1 MGVVLAIT
9 EGVEDVYILG
19 KEAAA
24 AHSALMADL
33 SKALE
38 GLGESQ
44 FLRSQDL
51 AISSSEPSN
60 GAILFNDEEKVLSGS
75 SVEDVENLTTNG
87 KLALHDEGWLSPLEH
102 TYTSSPDSIITLS
115 EGSFSEKSDNIEQ
128 DLHSNSA
135 GEDLHSVSYK
145 IIDGSESKSVEDQD
159 SNYSTED
166 VANSLSSVL
175 PADLGDSLQALSL
188 CDGPMVENVGT
199 YDVEKGKSLVAN
211 SLMSGNEHYSKLV
224 NGHGDNLDDSS
235 SCFGAIS
242 RTTRGKIY

>member
-1 MGVVLAIT
+1 M
-9 EGVEDVYILG
+9 ESMYICAYTCHANSWSLQ
-19 KEAAA
+19 
-24 AHSALMADL
+24 
-33 SKALE
+33 ALE

-44 FLRSQDL
+44 ILRSQDL

-60 GAILFNDEEKVLSGS
+60 GAVLFNDEEKVLSGS

-87 KLALHDEGWLSPLEH
+87 KLALHDEGWLSPPEH
-102 TYTSSPDSIITLS
+102 TYTSSPDSIISSS
-115 EGSFSEKSDNIEQ
+115 EGSFSEKSDNLEQ

-135 GEDLHSVSYK
+135 GEDTSMSVSYK

-188 CDGPMVENVGT
+188 CDGPTVENVGT
-199 YDVEKGKSLVAN
+199 YDIEKGKSVVAN
-211 SLMSGNEHYSKLV
+211 SLMSGNEHYSNLV